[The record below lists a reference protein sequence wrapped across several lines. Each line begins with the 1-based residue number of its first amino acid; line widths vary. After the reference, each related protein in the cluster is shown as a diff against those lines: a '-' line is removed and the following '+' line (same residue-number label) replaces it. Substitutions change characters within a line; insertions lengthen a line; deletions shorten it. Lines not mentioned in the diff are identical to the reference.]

1 MIQIKLQ
8 KKLKNFQLDLDF
20 QTDKTRI
27 GILGPSGS
35 GKSMT
40 LKMISGIESPD
51 HGEIKIGGKTLYSSK
66 EKINLPPQGRDLGF
80 LFQDYGIFP
89 HLTVRGNLEIL
100 NPPQEA
106 IAKLLHQFGLQSIE
120 NQPADRISGGQKQRL
135 ALARIMTRKNRALL
149 LDEPFSALDYA
160 LKEQIKFELM
170 TELNHLRLPYI
181 MVSHSNVELYEF
193 TDELIVL
200 DRGRMILQGPT
211 EAIFHRPEKLK
222 VAKLLGVEN
231 LIPAD
236 SNLGQKIPLKEDYF
250 GIYERDIKLGP
261 GQIQWEVEIKERI
274 RNPFSFDYLTVCG
287 LRFKSAEEL
296 IPGDRVLINVAKDK
310 IHPLTD
316 D

>member
-20 QTDKTRI
+20 QTDKKRI
-27 GILGPSGS
+27 GILGASGS

-51 HGEIKIGGKTLYSSK
+51 NGVIKIGGKTLYFSK
-66 EKINLPPQGRDLGF
+66 EKIDLSPQGRDLGF

-89 HLTVRGNLEIL
+89 HLSVRGNLEIL

-106 IAKLLHQFGLQSIE
+106 VAKLLRQFGLQSIE
-120 NQPADRISGGQKQRL
+120 NQPADQISGGQKQRL

-149 LDEPFSALDYA
+149 LDEPFSALDYG

-170 TELNHLRLPYI
+170 TELNHLKLPYI
-181 MVSHSNVELYEF
+181 MVSHSNAELYEF

-200 DRGRMILQGPT
+200 DRGRMILEGPT

-236 SNLGQKIPLKEDYF
+236 SNVGKKIPLRGDYF

-261 GQIQWEVEIKERI
+261 GKSNGKWK
-274 RNPFSFDYLTVCG
+274 L
-287 LRFKSAEEL
+287 KSAS
-296 IPGDRVLINVAKDK
+296 KT
-310 IHPLTD
+310 PLASTT
-316 D
+316 